1 MTLTKPLA
9 GIKVLDMTRVLA
21 GPYCTQMLFDL
32 GAEIIKVENPAHGDD
47 SRLFQPFKENKSLY
61 FESINGGKKS
71 LTLNLKN
78 PKAVEILKKLIAQAD
93 ILVENFRPGI
103 MAKFGLDYENAK
115 KINPNLIY
123 ASISGFGQDG
133 PDALKPSYDILAQAR
148 GGIMSLT
155 GAPDGDPMMIGVSF
169 SDMNAG
175 VFAVTAITTALYQ
188 REKTKEG
195 MYIDISMLDCQVALL
210 ESAMMRYQATKIP
223 PKAVGCR
230 HATETPFQ
238 SFKASDRPFVLAAIA
253 GEAMFQRLCQAIGH
267 PEIGSDPRFATIS
280 ARHDHVE
287 ELGDALQA
295 VFITKTAA
303 EWIALLEENAIPV
316 SLIQNLEEVCRD
328 PQVQARR
335 MLIDSQAPE
344 LKDVKM
350 IACPIR
356 ISSAAPQ
363 ESRPAAPT
371 LGQDT
376 VEILHHL
383 GIEDTE
389 IDALKEQGVI

>member
-1 MTLTKPLA
+1 
-9 GIKVLDMTRVLA
+9 
-21 GPYCTQMLFDL
+21 
-32 GAEIIKVENPAHGDD
+32 
-47 SRLFQPFKENKSLY
+47 
-61 FESINGGKKS
+61 
-71 LTLNLKN
+71 
-78 PKAVEILKKLIAQAD
+78 
-93 ILVENFRPGI
+93 
-103 MAKFGLDYENAK
+103 
-115 KINPNLIY
+115 
-123 ASISGFGQDG
+123 
-133 PDALKPSYDILAQAR
+133 
-148 GGIMSLT
+148 MSLT

-267 PEIGSDPRFATIS
+267 PEIGADPRFATIA

-287 ELGDALQA
+287 ELGDTLQA

-363 ESRPAAPT
+363 ESRPAAPA

-383 GIEDTE
+383 GIEDLE
-389 IDALKEQGVI
+389 IEALKEQGVI